1 VREVVATL
9 LVCFFLGWGE
19 FVECFS
25 WGFLLNL
32 LSFGAKFKSLSWFQG
47 FKRGK
52 KPIKIEFCWRYMYL
66 PT

>member
-1 VREVVATL
+1 MFGLVLSFLFLQSERVREVVATL

-19 FVECFS
+19 FVEFK
-25 WGFLLNL
+25 G
-32 LSFGAKFKSLSWFQG
+32 LSGFQG